1 MYGSGKKANS
11 YYLLGKNGERVQS
24 MAQTTGL
31 NKTKRE
37 YVCRQVIGR

>member
-11 YYLLGKNGERVQS
+11 YYLLGKSGEQVQS
-24 MAQTTGL
+24 MAQATGL
-31 NKTKRE
+31 SKMKRE